1 MYGFIYLTKNKLNGK
16 KYIGMCKSTHLDNYL
31 GSGTTLKKAIK
42 KYGKENFTRIVLE
55 ECKTFQELSDA
66 EEYWIKKYDA
76 VANDNFYNLTSG
88 GYGGNSDYMKE
99 YWSLFTEE
107 ERKLCRNWSKR
118 NKTGENN
125 PMWQKKHSVK
135 TKKLIGSK
143 SINRNWNHPD
153 HKGSNNPKAKKVVV
167 EMNGSKSFYNCL
179 RDFSNSCKLN
189 YSSLKSIAK
198 DGRFSKKYNIKI
210 TYV

>member
-1 MYGFIYLTKNKLNGK
+1 
-16 KYIGMCKSTHLDNYL
+16 
-31 GSGTTLKKAIK
+31 
-42 KYGKENFTRIVLE
+42 
-55 ECKTFQELSDA
+55 
-66 EEYWIKKYDA
+66 
-76 VANDNFYNLTSG
+76 
-88 GYGGNSDYMKE
+88 MKE

-118 NKTGENN
+118 NMVGENN
-125 PMWQKKHSVK
+125 PMWQKKHSIK

-179 RDFSNSCKLN
+179 RDFSNNCELN